1 MTTASSDAAAPA
13 ATPVTLLSRQDAR
26 PALVTLIRPPVDILV
41 KSMSMLGP
49 MPPIG
54 IAYVAAAL
62 RSVGHDVQV
71 IDAAGE
77 ALDQLEEYE
86 SCVGTMRRI
95 GLSVD
100 EVIGAIRP
108 GTEVIGLTHMFM
120 HEWPL
125 VRELAER
132 AKERFPDA
140 LVMVGG
146 ENATGFWP
154 WMFEQT
160 DAIDCCVLGEGE
172 RTAVELVNR
181 VAEGLPLGDLEGVAL
196 RVTPEGGPHSTG
208 LPTRMRKLGEIPRP
222 AWDLFPMANYLEQRS
237 FLGVDRGPSMPML
250 ASRGCPYKCT
260 FCSSPQMWTTR
271 YNVRDP
277 DDLADEIASHV
288 ATYGITN
295 IDFVDLTAITKRQ
308 WTLDFCDALERRGL
322 DISWQLPIGT
332 RSEGI
337 DDVVLQRLWDSGCR
351 NITFAPESGSPRML
365 EIFDKRLDLDH
376 ILDDIRHARKLG
388 MVVHV
393 NTIIGHPAENWHDR
407 WLNLRF
413 LVKAAV
419 AGADTGSAI
428 MFHPYPG
435 SKDFE
440 ELLAAG
446 KIEVDETLYY
456 DGLARGAPAHH
467 SWNEGIS
474 SRTLYLCQVTMMLAF
489 FALSNL
495 LHPSR
500 FVHLLRAVFGNAKE
514 ENFSEQAL
522 RTKLHGPMRGIRQRR
537 DDDEPSHEGIAAHAP
552 ETSVA

>member
-1 MTTASSDAAAPA
+1 MGAGTEYGQDRLV
-13 ATPVTLLSRQDAR
+13 TPVELLAR
-26 PALVTLIRPPVDILV
+26 TGGSGVRVALIRPPVDILV

-54 IAYVAAAL
+54 IAYVAAAA
-62 RSVGHDVQV
+62 RAVGHDVQV

-95 GLSVD
+95 GMSV
-100 EVIGAIRP
+100 EETVASIRP

-120 HEWPL
+120 HEWPA
-125 VRELAER
+125 VKDIAEQVK
-132 AKERFPDA
+132 ARFPEA
-140 LVMVGG
+140 LVVAGG
-146 ENATGFWP
+146 ENATSFWP

-172 RTAVELVNR
+172 RTFTALLNCL
-181 VAEGLPLGDLEGVAL
+181 AEGTSFADLPGIAL
-196 RVTPEGGPHSTG
+196 RAGVSGDPTSTG
-208 LPTRMRKLGEIPRP
+208 LPVRMRKLGEIPRP
-222 AWDLFPMANYLEQRS
+222 AWDLFPMERYLKERS

-277 DDLADEIASHV
+277 EDLADEIAFYV
-288 ATYGITN
+288 DTYGITN
-295 IDFVDLTAITKRQ
+295 IDFVDLTAVTKRQ
-308 WTLDFCDALERRGL
+308 WTLDFCDALEARNL
-322 DISWQLPIGT
+322 DLTWQLPIGT

-337 DDVVLQRLWDSGCR
+337 DDVVLKRLSESGCT

-376 ILDDIRHARKLG
+376 ILEDIRHAHKLG
-388 MVVHV
+388 MVIHV

-407 WLNLRF
+407 WLNLKF

-435 SKDFE
+435 SQDFDQLYE
-440 ELLAAG
+440 AG

-474 SRTLYLCQVTMMLAF
+474 SRNLYLCQVVMMLSF

-495 LHPSR
+495 LHPRR
-500 FVHLLRAVFGNAKE
+500 FLHLIRAVFGNGSE

-522 RTKLHGPMRGIRQRR
+522 RTKLHGPMSAKRNGSAAPGGGVDVR
-537 DDDEPSHEGIAAHAP
+537 EPVDAD
-552 ETSVA
+552 VA